1 MPPARHIQPMGLEG
15 RLEAMRAP
23 TKGKARKGNRK
34 IKTRL
39 RPPVPKELG
48 GCTDRVRKYNT
59 TVVTNMVTE
68 RAPSDH
74 ASQGARVL
82 TPPTPRPCSLA
93 PSVMTPLYSTAV
105 SKALRKPLPG
115 STLWIN
121 LIPAKISC
129 PGLPC

>member
-59 TVVTNMVTE
+59 TVVTNMATH
-68 RAPSDH
+68 RAASDH
-74 ASQGARVL
+74 ASQETAWVL
-82 TPPTPRPCSLA
+82 LPLTSRLCFLA
-93 PSVMTPLYSTAV
+93 PSVTTLLYSTTV
-105 SKALRKPLPG
+105 SKALRKPLG
-115 STLWIN
+115 
-121 LIPAKISC
+121 
-129 PGLPC
+129 GQ